1 VLTEV
6 WPFIARATA
15 AGIPVVLARLVGRD
29 GPGSRPL
36 GATMAVAAD
45 GTWRGSL
52 SGGCVEGIVL
62 DEARGALERG
72 VLEGGGSRLISV
84 SPGDHLMPWEE
95 APACGGV
102 LHVLLTPVPAEPE
115 FSAISAALEAA
126 RPIAVGV
133 ELAAPWSWRTA
144 PSLPE
149 LMAALGSTTSGSTTS
164 GSTTSGSA
172 TLGSAMLN
180 SAMLGSATLDSATLG
195 SATLDSATLG
205 SAMSGSAALDP
216 AGAADSATAGSGLP
230 EPAGAGPGF
239 AGLTLDGGAFVE
251 EVRPG
256 PRLIVVGA
264 TDLAT
269 ALAALGRTVGRRV
282 EVVDPRPS
290 HAQPEMFPGASVVSR
305 SWPDAW
311 LAAHPPSAAD
321 AVLAIAHD
329 PRIDD
334 RALQSALPGP
344 AGYVGVLG
352 SRPTH
357 ERRLARLAGT
367 PGLDRLSGPAGLDL
381 GGSSVAETALSILA
395 EVVASTHARSGGR
408 LSEVSSPIRAAAPA
422 STAPPV
428 GPRISGGEE
437 VPLACAL

>member
-1 VLTEV
+1 MLTEV
-6 WPFIARATA
+6 WPFVARNRA
-15 AGIPVVLARLVGRD
+15 AGVPVILARLVDRD

-52 SGGCVEGIVL
+52 SGGCVEGIVR
-62 DEARGALERG
+62 DEALS
-72 VLEGGGSRLISV
+72 LLDSGGSRLISV
-84 SPGDHLMPWEE
+84 SPGDHLMPWED

-102 LHVLLTPVPAEPE
+102 LHVLLTPAPPEPV
-115 FSAISAALEAA
+115 FSAIDAALKADQV
-126 RPIAVGV
+126 IAVGV
-133 ELAAPWSWRTA
+133 ELAAPWGWRTA
-144 PSLPE
+144 GTLSEAAGRSPE
-149 LMAALGSTTSGSTTS
+149 
-164 GSTTSGSA
+164 
-172 TLGSAMLN
+172 
-180 SAMLGSATLDSATLG
+180 
-195 SATLDSATLG
+195 
-205 SAMSGSAALDP
+205 
-216 AGAADSATAGSGLP
+216 GAV
-230 EPAGAGPGF
+230 F
-239 AGLTLDGGAFVE
+239 AE
-251 EVRPG
+251 ELRPG

-282 EVVDPRPS
+282 EIVDPRPS
-290 HAQPEMFPGASVVSR
+290 HTQADMFPGATLVSR

-311 LAAHPPSAAD
+311 LAAHPPSPGD

-334 RALQSALPGP
+334 RALRVALPGP

-357 ERRLARLAGT
+357 ERRLERLAGT
-367 PGLDRLSGPAGLDL
+367 PGLERLSGPAGLDL

-395 EVVASTHARSGGR
+395 EVVASAHARSGGR
-408 LSEVSSPIRAAAPA
+408 ISEASSPIRAAAATSGGPA
-422 STAPPV
+422 T
-428 GPRISGGEE
+428 GPRVSGGEE